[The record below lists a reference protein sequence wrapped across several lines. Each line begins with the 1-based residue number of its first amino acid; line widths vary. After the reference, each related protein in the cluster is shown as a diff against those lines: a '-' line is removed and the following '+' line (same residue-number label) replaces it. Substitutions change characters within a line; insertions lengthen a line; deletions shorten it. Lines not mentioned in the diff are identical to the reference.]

1 MTSPSFTSAA
11 YAFDGQ
17 FGGARTWLLAQLSPR
32 WTEICRAF
40 IEANGPVLDSSLGG
54 PLGHLHIQG
63 LWNGS
68 AATYRISVNG
78 EPVVIS
84 ALVSGGVPERDLET
98 LKRFAGSAAKAA
110 GTVVEAGTSP
120 FAGVLDIEV
129 RPLLASVFQRTKLA
143 TDQDASLATELNLH
157 LAAAYLLKSADA
169 LTGQDSET
177 PVPTSSPSLPR
188 S

>member
-1 MTSPSFTSAA
+1 M
-11 YAFDGQ
+11 
-17 FGGARTWLLAQLSPR
+17 
-32 WTEICRAF
+32 
-40 IEANGPVLDSSLGG
+40 
-54 PLGHLHIQG
+54 
-63 LWNGS
+63 WNGS

-110 GTVVEAGTSP
+110 GTVIEAGTSP
-120 FAGVLDIEV
+120 FTGVLDIEA
-129 RPLLASVFQRTKLA
+129 RPLLASVFQRAKLA

-177 PVPTSSPSLPR
+177 PEAGADL
-188 S
+188 